1 MAWYLSIKEAFTPL
15 SRRFMH
21 EASADHTSFFLS
33 KIKMG
38 IELLKLKFA
47 QLQGNVSSIYV
58 YHLPVLS
65 LSGVNYFPL

>member
-1 MAWYLSIKEAFTPL
+1 MKPAQTTP
-15 SRRFMH
+15 
-21 EASADHTSFFLS
+21 FFLS